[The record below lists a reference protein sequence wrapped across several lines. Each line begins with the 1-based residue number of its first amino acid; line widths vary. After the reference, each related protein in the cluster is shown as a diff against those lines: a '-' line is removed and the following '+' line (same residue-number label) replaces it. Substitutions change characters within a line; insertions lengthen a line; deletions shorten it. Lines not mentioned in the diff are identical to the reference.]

1 MNLKERADARLEA
14 ALATAG
20 LEDSRPVLRARLRRL
35 KGEDQVAFAQ
45 AVKSYEEEV
54 VPALADG
61 PAPLDAWLGFAR
73 TLGERTGAGRL
84 VAIDA
89 TGRAAPYADPY
100 RPGDLVVHLP
110 DDPAAPALAAALP
123 AAASDQQ
130 RAAYDLLILGQLG
143 S

>member
-1 MNLKERADARLEA
+1 MDLKTRAEARLEA

-20 LEDSRPVLRARLRRL
+20 LEDSRPLLRARLKRL

-45 AVKSYEEEV
+45 TVRSYEEEV

-61 PAPLDAWLGFAR
+61 PSPLDAWLGFAR

-89 TGRAAPYADPY
+89 TGRATPYAEPY
-100 RPGDLVVHLP
+100 RPGDLVLHLP
-110 DDPAAPALAAALP
+110 DDPTAPALAAAFP
-123 AAASDQQ
+123 TAPSDPQ
-130 RAAYDLLILGQLG
+130 RAAFDLLIQGQLG